1 MDEFFQKLRKIQ
13 KKERNESG
21 LARVG
26 EDFYKRVH
34 RYLEELMDTVG
45 NDPFAKE
52 QYLLRDTQRIATE
65 ICERRE
71 HKITDSAVMN
81 IQRSYHLFKG
91 KPQFDLQD
99 TTPLNLTP
107 EEEKLYFSL
116 IDTLKGYRG
125 QIIPSLDVLDDHD
138 ANNSVIQKPASKT
151 DISKSKILD
160 SNIDNPLSN
169 NLSNDQLSS
178 KSDNKQL
185 DHILSDQ
192 DTNISRDDNQN
203 TGSNAPDED
212 KVIFEKILQDE
223 QKQNEQ
229 QVVNYLDEETHENEF
244 KAPVKPED
252 LSKSKKLKSSKLKLD
267 LKTVVIFSELP
278 SIVGV
283 DEKVYGPFC
292 PQDVVKMPEINAQL
306 FIKARKGR
314 YIKT

>member
-107 EEEKLYFSL
+107 EEEQLYFSL
-116 IDTLKGYRG
+116 IDTLRGYRG
-125 QIIPSLDVLDDHD
+125 KIIPSLDVLEENPSITAKEITNDEVISSKETTPETQISPSKLEDNL
-138 ANNSVIQKPASKT
+138 NNINAKT
-151 DISKSKILD
+151 QGHEIPSFSEV
-160 SNIDNPLSN
+160 
-169 NLSNDQLSS
+169 QS
-178 KSDNKQL
+178 KSDKKVLKGN
-185 DHILSDQ
+185 LSFSD
-192 DTNISRDDNQN
+192 DLRDID
-203 TGSNAPDED
+203 G
-212 KVIFEKILQDE
+212 
-223 QKQNEQ
+223 
-229 QVVNYLDEETHENEF
+229 EEF
-244 KAPVKPED
+244 SPPVKPED
-252 LSKSKKLKSSKLKLD
+252 LSRSKSKPEKRNVD
-267 LKTVVIFSELP
+267 LKTVVIFDELP

-314 YIKT
+314 YIKS

>member
-1 MDEFFQKLRKIQ
+1 LDEFFQKLRKIQ
-13 KKERNESG
+13 KKERNEGG

-26 EDFYKRVH
+26 EDFYKRIH

-125 QIIPSLDVLDDHD
+125 RIIPSLDVLDDPQIVPNNLIAPEQID
-138 ANNSVIQKPASKT
+138 ASNEDSSKISVSKT
-151 DISKSKILD
+151 NSTSKSLK
-160 SNIDNPLSN
+160 PE
-169 NLSNDQLSS
+169 
-178 KSDNKQL
+178 
-185 DHILSDQ
+185 
-192 DTNISRDDNQN
+192 DTLTNQN
-203 TGSNAPDED
+203 SENIGVES
-212 KVIFEKILQDE
+212 F
-223 QKQNEQ
+223 NE
-229 QVVNYLDEETHENEF
+229 EGIAEF
-244 KAPVKPED
+244 VPPVRPED
-252 LSKSKKLKSSKLKLD
+252 LSKSKSKTEKSGMD
-267 LKTVVIFSELP
+267 LKTVVIFDELP
-278 SIVGV
+278 SILGV
-283 DEKVYGPFC
+283 DQKVYGPFC
-292 PQDVVKMPEINAQL
+292 PQDVVKMPEINAQI

-314 YIKT
+314 YIKS

>member
-1 MDEFFQKLRKIQ
+1 LDEFFQKLRKIQ
-13 KKERNESG
+13 KKERNEGG

-125 QIIPSLDVLDDHD
+125 RIIPSLDVLDDPQIVPNNIGSD
-138 ANNSVIQKPASKT
+138 AVDISNENASSQKPSSNSITDSK
-151 DISKSKILD
+151 
-160 SNIDNPLSN
+160 PLKP
-169 NLSNDQLSS
+169 LEDVL
-178 KSDNKQL
+178 
-185 DHILSDQ
+185 
-192 DTNISRDDNQN
+192 TNQN
-203 TGSNAPDED
+203 SEDSGSESFNEEDTMGFENGSPSEQINGQLVNKEYEDE
-212 KVIFEKILQDE
+212 F
-223 QKQNEQ
+223 
-229 QVVNYLDEETHENEF
+229 TP
-244 KAPVKPED
+244 PVRPED
-252 LSKSKKLKSSKLKLD
+252 LSKSKSKTEKSGMD
-267 LKTVVIFSELP
+267 LKTVVIFDELP

-283 DEKVYGPFC
+283 DQKVYGPFC
-292 PQDVVKMPEINAQL
+292 PQDVVKMPEINAQI

-314 YIKT
+314 YIKS

>member
-13 KKERNESG
+13 KKERNEGG

-34 RYLEELMDTVG
+34 SYLEELMDTVG

-125 QIIPSLDVLDDHD
+125 RIIPSLDILDDPQIVPNNLIVPEQLD
-138 ANNSVIQKPASKT
+138 ASSEDSAKISVSKT
-151 DISKSKILD
+151 NSKSLKPLEDILTNQNSENIGTESFNEEGADVFENSPSNKKIM
-160 SNIDNPLSN
+160 
-169 NLSNDQLSS
+169 DQLN
-178 KSDNKQL
+178 NKEYE
-185 DHILSDQ
+185 
-192 DTNISRDDNQN
+192 DDFVPPV
-203 TGSNAPDED
+203 SP
-212 KVIFEKILQDE
+212 
-223 QKQNEQ
+223 
-229 QVVNYLDEETHENEF
+229 EE
-244 KAPVKPED
+244 
-252 LSKSKKLKSSKLKLD
+252 LSKSKSKTEKSGLD
-267 LKTVVIFSELP
+267 LKTVVIFDELP

-283 DEKVYGPFC
+283 DEKVYGPFY
-292 PQDVVKMPEINAQL
+292 PQDVVKMPEINAQI

-314 YIKT
+314 YIKS

>member
-1 MDEFFQKLRKIQ
+1 LDEFFQKLREIQ
-13 KKERNESG
+13 KKERTNSG

-26 EDFYKRVH
+26 DDFYHRVH
-34 RYLEELMDTVG
+34 RYLEELRDTVG

-107 EEEKLYFSL
+107 EEEQLYFSL
-116 IDTLKGYRG
+116 IDILKGYRDK
-125 QIIPSLDVLDDHD
+125 IIPSLDALDEVLPNGLLKSNGSPKESGKHD
-138 ANNSVIQKPASKT
+138 SNDSFQQKKPADESIIKEYLADTASVNKKIAGESKKISDEVPTGDLSGSDVKQVDSSGDQTGRPSKT
-151 DISKSKILD
+151 GTVSKNRFNTSENYQTPPNALK
-160 SNIDNPLSN
+160 S
-169 NLSNDQLSS
+169 QESS
-178 KSDNKQL
+178 KNKTATVNAKL
-185 DHILSDQ
+185 
-192 DTNISRDDNQN
+192 NFN
-203 TGSNAPDED
+203 TL
-212 KVIFEKILQDE
+212 VIFDE
-223 QKQNEQ
+223 
-229 QVVNYLDEETHENEF
+229 
-244 KAPVKPED
+244 
-252 LSKSKKLKSSKLKLD
+252 
-267 LKTVVIFSELP
+267 IP

-292 PQDVVKMPEINAQL
+292 PQDVVILPEANSQI

-314 YIKT
+314 LIRY

>member
-107 EEEKLYFSL
+107 EEEQLYFSL
-116 IDTLKGYRG
+116 IDTLKGYRSK
-125 QIIPSLDVLDDHD
+125 IIPSLDVLEDPIIGNGEIKDKIV
-138 ANNSVIQKPASKT
+138 SSKDKSPDT
-151 DISKSKILD
+151 LSESKISSSKHDDNFNQTKGENQRNKISNSSEVEPESFKKVSKLD
-160 SNIDNPLSN
+160 SISDDLN
-169 NLSNDQLSS
+169 N
-178 KSDNKQL
+178 
-185 DHILSDQ
+185 
-192 DTNISRDDNQN
+192 
-203 TGSNAPDED
+203 DE
-212 KVIFEKILQDE
+212 I
-223 QKQNEQ
+223 
-229 QVVNYLDEETHENEF
+229 EF
-244 KAPVKPED
+244 SPPVKPEE
-252 LSKSKKLKSSKLKLD
+252 LSKKKNLKSEKLDLD
-267 LKTVVIFSELP
+267 LKTVVIFDELP

-283 DEKVYGPFC
+283 DEKVYGPFS

-314 YIKT
+314 YIRS

>member
-26 EDFYKRVH
+26 EDFYKRIH

-125 QIIPSLDVLDDHD
+125 RIIPSLDVLDDPPIVP
-138 ANNSVIQKPASKT
+138 NNIGSEAADTSNENVSSQKT
-151 DISKSKILD
+151 
-160 SNIDNPLSN
+160 
-169 NLSNDQLSS
+169 SS
-178 KSDNKQL
+178 KSITDSKPLKPLEDVLTNQNSENNGSEVFNEEGIGVEKGSPNKQTKEQLDNK
-185 DHILSDQ
+185 
-192 DTNISRDDNQN
+192 
-203 TGSNAPDED
+203 E
-212 KVIFEKILQDE
+212 
-223 QKQNEQ
+223 
-229 QVVNYLDEETHENEF
+229 HENDF
-244 KAPVKPED
+244 TYPVGPED
-252 LSKSKKLKSSKLKLD
+252 LSKSKSKTKKPSID
-267 LKTVVIFSELP
+267 LKTVVIFEELP

-292 PQDVVKMPEINAQL
+292 PQDVVKMPEINAQI

-314 YIKT
+314 YIKS

>member
-13 KKERNESG
+13 KKERNEGG

-125 QIIPSLDVLDDHD
+125 RIIPSLDVLDDPQIVP
-138 ANNSVIQKPASKT
+138 NNIISESVDTSNENVSSQKT
-151 DISKSKILD
+151 
-160 SNIDNPLSN
+160 
-169 NLSNDQLSS
+169 SS
-178 KSDNKQL
+178 KSITDSKPLKSLENVL
-185 DHILSDQ
+185 
-192 DTNISRDDNQN
+192 TNQN
-203 TGSNAPDED
+203 SENNAFESFNEEGRSDFENGSPSEQINGQLVNKEHEDE
-212 KVIFEKILQDE
+212 F
-223 QKQNEQ
+223 
-229 QVVNYLDEETHENEF
+229 TP
-244 KAPVKPED
+244 PVRPED
-252 LSKSKKLKSSKLKLD
+252 LSKSKSKTEKSGMD
-267 LKTVVIFSELP
+267 LKTVVIFDELP

-283 DEKVYGPFC
+283 DQKVYGPFC
-292 PQDVVKMPEINAQL
+292 PQDVVKMPEINAQI

-314 YIKT
+314 YIKS

>member
-1 MDEFFQKLRKIQ
+1 
-13 KKERNESG
+13 
-21 LARVG
+21 
-26 EDFYKRVH
+26 
-34 RYLEELMDTVG
+34 MDTVG

-107 EEEKLYFSL
+107 EEEQLYFSL
-116 IDTLKGYRG
+116 IDTLRGYRG
-125 QIIPSLDVLDDHD
+125 KIIPSLDVLEENPSITAKEITNDEVISSKETTPETQISPSKLKDNL
-138 ANNSVIQKPASKT
+138 NNIKAKT
-151 DISKSKILD
+151 QGQEIPSF
-160 SNIDNPLSN
+160 PEVE
-169 NLSNDQLSS
+169 S
-178 KSDNKQL
+178 KSDKKVFKGE
-185 DHILSDQ
+185 ISFSD
-192 DTNISRDDNQN
+192 DLKDV
-203 TGSNAPDED
+203 GG
-212 KVIFEKILQDE
+212 
-223 QKQNEQ
+223 
-229 QVVNYLDEETHENEF
+229 EEF
-244 KAPVKPED
+244 SPPVKPED
-252 LSKSKKLKSSKLKLD
+252 LSRSKSKPEKRNVD
-267 LKTVVIFSELP
+267 LKTVVIFDELP

-314 YIKT
+314 YIKS

>member
-13 KKERNESG
+13 KKERNEGG

-107 EEEKLYFSL
+107 EEEQLYFSL
-116 IDTLKGYRG
+116 IDTLRGYRG
-125 QIIPSLDVLDDHD
+125 KIIPSLDALEE
-138 ANNSVIQKPASKT
+138 
-151 DISKSKILD
+151 
-160 SNIDNPLSN
+160 NPSITG
-169 NLSNDQLSS
+169 
-178 KSDNKQL
+178 KE
-185 DHILSDQ
+185 I
-192 DTNISRDDNQN
+192 TN
-203 TGSNAPDED
+203 D
-212 KVIFEKILQDE
+212 KVISKETNPETQISPSKLKENFNNIKAKTQRQEIPSFSEVESESSKKFLKD
-223 QKQNEQ
+223 QKPFSGHDLKD
-229 QVVNYLDEETHENEF
+229 VGGEEF
-244 KAPVKPED
+244 SPPVKPED
-252 LSKSKKLKSSKLKLD
+252 LSRSKSEPEKRNLD
-267 LKTVVIFSELP
+267 LKTVVIFDELP

-314 YIKT
+314 YIKS

>member
-13 KKERNESG
+13 KKERSESG

-125 QIIPSLDVLDDHD
+125 RIIPSLDVLDDPQI
-138 ANNSVIQKPASKT
+138 V
-151 DISKSKILD
+151 SKIGSELED
-160 SNIDNPLSN
+160 TSNENVSSQKI
-169 NLSNDQLSS
+169 SS
-178 KSDNKQL
+178 KSITDSKPLKSLENV
-185 DHILSDQ
+185 S
-192 DTNISRDDNQN
+192 NNQN
-203 TGSNAPDED
+203 NGSESLNEEGETG
-212 KVIFEKILQDE
+212 FEKDSSSE
-223 QKQNEQ
+223 QMDQLNNKE
-229 QVVNYLDEETHENEF
+229 HEDDFNP
-244 KAPVKPED
+244 PVRPED
-252 LSKSKKLKSSKLKLD
+252 LSKSKSKTEKSGMD
-267 LKTVVIFSELP
+267 LKTVVIFNELP

-283 DEKVYGPFC
+283 DQKVYGPFY
-292 PQDVVKMPEINAQL
+292 PQDVVKMPEINAQI

-314 YIKT
+314 YIKS